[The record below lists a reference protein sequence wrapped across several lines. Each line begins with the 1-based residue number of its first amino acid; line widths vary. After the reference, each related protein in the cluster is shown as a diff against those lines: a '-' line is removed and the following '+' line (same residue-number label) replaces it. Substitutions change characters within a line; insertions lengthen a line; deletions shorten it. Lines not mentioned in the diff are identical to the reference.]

1 MGVRVTLGLLH
12 VKEEYRPPAAATAEW
27 TWLSDTPLGAL
38 VAGAV
43 MTQTGRGRG
52 TPAPRGLGEGKGLEV
67 CGRLSVASASEYH

>member
-52 TPAPRGLGEGKGLEV
+52 TPSPEV
-67 CGRLSVASASEYH
+67 RIQSSHRS